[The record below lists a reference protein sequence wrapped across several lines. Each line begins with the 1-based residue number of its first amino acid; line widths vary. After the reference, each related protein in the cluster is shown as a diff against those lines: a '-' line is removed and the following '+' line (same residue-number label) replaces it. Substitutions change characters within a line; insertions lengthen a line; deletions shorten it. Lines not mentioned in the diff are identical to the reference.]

1 MRCMLHEK
9 ENRMPF
15 TTLLSAL
22 LEDLETQ
29 RRLMS
34 GELATGF
41 GFGFVSSCTFTD
53 GIGKTS
59 W

>member
-1 MRCMLHEK
+1 MLHEK